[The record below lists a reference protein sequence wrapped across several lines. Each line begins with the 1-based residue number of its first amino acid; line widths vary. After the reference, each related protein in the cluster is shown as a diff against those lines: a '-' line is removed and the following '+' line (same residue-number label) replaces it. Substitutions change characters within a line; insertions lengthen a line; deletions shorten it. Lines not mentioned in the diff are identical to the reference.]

1 MRLSVS
7 MDLDHGADNEELRV
21 LQPLCDGTFEKQ
33 VTVIQDQEES
43 EAAVSVQN
51 RQDRSPSSII

>member
-33 VTVIQDQEES
+33 LTVFQNQEES
-43 EAAVSVQN
+43 EAVVSVQTTGKTDP
-51 RQDRSPSSII
+51 RAP

>member
-1 MRLSVS
+1 

-33 VTVIQDQEES
+33 LTVFQNQEES
-43 EAAVSVQN
+43 EAVVSVQTTGKTDP
-51 RQDRSPSSII
+51 RAP